1 MSSRQFLHPANS
13 TIKVTASK
21 KVSVESDLNNHQ
33 DKSIAQLLN
42 EEKSST
48 EEEDQEGIEKQ

>member
-1 MSSRQFLHPANS
+1 MSTRQFLHPANS

-42 EEKSST
+42 EEEHSG
-48 EEEDQEGIEKQ
+48 EEDEEGTEKK